1 MSIRPPAAAIGKP
14 SAPMADSGSAVRL
27 PATLSILGVALF
39 WTGVLVGGALAP
51 GYRQSQDY
59 ISALASRG
67 SVVAPIGMAAIASK
81 GLAYMAGSWLT
92 RRVWGRRALA
102 LPMLLAG
109 ASLLVVAAF
118 RIGCPGGAAGC
129 GFGAAALADDSGD
142 LIHYYA
148 VLSFEIWLL
157 CAMTVL
163 ALGALRGAPWP
174 RWLGWA
180 SAPLA
185 VASVTLLTRTG
196 GAYNGVWQRLWA
208 GNNSLWLLLVVGVG
222 VAGRAALGSGRGR
235 AG

>member
-1 MSIRPPAAAIGKP
+1 MSTHPSAATRLAP
-14 SAPMADSGSAVRL
+14 SAPADLAPATRL
-27 PATLSILGVALF
+27 PTALSVLGVAIF

-67 SVVAPIGMAAIASK
+67 SAVAPIGMAAIASK

-157 CAMTVL
+157 CAMAVL
-163 ALGALRGAPWP
+163 LLGALRGAPWP

-185 VASVTLLTRTG
+185 VASVTLLTQTG

-208 GNNSLWLLLVVGVG
+208 GNNSLWLLLVVGV
-222 VAGRAALGSGRGR
+222 AGGAALGAGRGR

>member
-1 MSIRPPAAAIGKP
+1 MSTRPSIATGLAP
-14 SAPMADSGSAVRL
+14 SAPADLAPATRL
-27 PATLSILGVALF
+27 PAALSVLGVALF

-81 GLAYMAGSWLT
+81 GMAYLAGSWLT
-92 RRVWGRRALA
+92 QRVWGRRALA
-102 LPMLLAG
+102 LPLLLAG

-129 GFGAAALADDSGD
+129 GFGAAALVDDSSD

-157 CAMTVL
+157 CAMVVL

-174 RWLGWA
+174 RWLGMA
-180 SAPLA
+180 SVPLGI
-185 VASVTLLTRTG
+185 ASVTLLTRTG
-196 GAYNGVWQRLWA
+196 GDYNGVWQRLWA
-208 GNNSLWLLLVVGVG
+208 GNNSLWLLLVVAAG
-222 VAGRAALGSGRGR
+222 VAGGAAFGAGENR

>member
-1 MSIRPPAAAIGKP
+1 MSNRP
-14 SAPMADSGSAVRL
+14 SAATGFASSAPTDLASTVRL
-27 PATLSILGVALF
+27 PAALSIFGVALF

-81 GLAYMAGSWLT
+81 GVAYMAGSWLT

-157 CAMTVL
+157 CAMAAL

-174 RWLGWA
+174 RWLGMV
-180 SAPLA
+180 SVPLGI
-185 VASVTLLTRTG
+185 ASVSLLMRTG
-196 GAYNGVWQRLWA
+196 GAFNGVWQRLWA
-208 GNNSLWLLLVVGVG
+208 GNNSLWLLLVVGLA
-222 VAGRAALGSGRGR
+222 AGRRRQG
-235 AG
+235 

>member
-1 MSIRPPAAAIGKP
+1 MSTRPSTATGLTP
-14 SAPMADSGSAVRL
+14 SAPTGPTVRL
-27 PATLSILGVALF
+27 PAALSVLGVALF

-67 SVVAPIGMAAIASK
+67 SVVAPIGMAAIAAK
-81 GLAYMAGSWLT
+81 GVAYLAGAWLT
-92 RRVWGRRALA
+92 QRVWRRRALA

-109 ASLLVVAAF
+109 LSLLVVAAF

-129 GFGAAALADDSGD
+129 GFGAAALVDDSGD

-157 CAMTVL
+157 CAMAAL
-163 ALGALRGAPWP
+163 ALGAWRGAPWP
-174 RWLGWA
+174 RWLGWI
-180 SAPLA
+180 SLPLA
-185 VASVTLLTRTG
+185 IASVTLLTRTG
-196 GAYNGVWQRLWA
+196 GEFNGVWQRLWA
-208 GNNSLWLLLVVGVG
+208 GNNSLWLLLVVGAG
-222 VAGRAALGSGRGR
+222 VTGGAVLGAGERR

>member
-1 MSIRPPAAAIGKP
+1 MSIRPPTAAIGQS
-14 SAPMADSGSAVRL
+14 SAPLADPGSAVRL
-27 PATLSILGVALF
+27 PAALSVLGVTLF

-81 GLAYMAGSWLT
+81 GVAYLAGSWLT
-92 RRVWGRRALA
+92 QRVWGRRALA

-118 RIGCPGGAAGC
+118 RIGCPDGAAGC
-129 GFGAAALADDSGD
+129 GFGAAALVDDSGD

-157 CAMTVL
+157 CAMVVL
-163 ALGALRGAPWP
+163 LLGALRGAPWP
-174 RWLGWA
+174 RWLGWV
-180 SAPLA
+180 SLPLGI
-185 VASVTLLTRTG
+185 VSVTLLTQTG
-196 GAYNGVWQRLWA
+196 GEFNGVWQRLWA
-208 GNNSLWLLLVVGVG
+208 GNNSLWLLLVVGLA
-222 VAGRAALGSGRGR
+222 AGRRGRG
-235 AG
+235 